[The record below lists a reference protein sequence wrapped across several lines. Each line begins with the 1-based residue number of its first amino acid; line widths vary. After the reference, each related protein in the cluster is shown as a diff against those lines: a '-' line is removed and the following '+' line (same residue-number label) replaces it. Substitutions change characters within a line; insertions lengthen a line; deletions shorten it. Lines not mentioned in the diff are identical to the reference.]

1 MIYVLLNPL
10 SNNKKGKSAEAELCR
25 IFENEK
31 ITFKNI
37 LEIEN
42 VKDFCKNICAE
53 DKLIVSGGDGTL
65 SNFVHDVYGLNPEYE
80 VYLYASGSGNDFMN
94 DVHDK
99 CEIKN
104 RLIPLNVFMKSLPE
118 VTVNGL
124 KRRFING
131 IGFGIDGSCCQESD
145 RLRRSSDRKVNY
157 TLIALKILLFKY
169 KTNNATVTVDGESR
183 KYTKVWLAPTMLGR
197 FYGGGMMIAPGQNR
211 LNQEKVLTNVV
222 CHDATILRILSVF
235 PGIYKG
241 LHEKHTDVV
250 DFRTGHE
257 ITVEFDKP
265 QALQIDGE
273 TFEDV
278 TSYSVRYGLD

>member
-42 VKDFCKNICAE
+42 VKDFCRNICAE

-197 FYGGGMMIAPGQNR
+197 FYGGGMMMAPDQDR
-211 LNQEKVLTNVV
+211 LSDVLTLV
-222 CHDATILRILSVF
+222 
-235 PGIYKG
+235 IYKSPSKLKALMQFPSIFKG
-241 LHEKHTDVV
+241 THVSNKDMVSIFTGKHMQVK
-250 DFRTGHE
+250 FSR
-257 ITVEFDKP
+257 P
-265 QALQIDGE
+265 CAAQIDGE
-273 TFEDV
+273 TVLNV
-278 TSYSVRYGLD
+278 TEYEAFL